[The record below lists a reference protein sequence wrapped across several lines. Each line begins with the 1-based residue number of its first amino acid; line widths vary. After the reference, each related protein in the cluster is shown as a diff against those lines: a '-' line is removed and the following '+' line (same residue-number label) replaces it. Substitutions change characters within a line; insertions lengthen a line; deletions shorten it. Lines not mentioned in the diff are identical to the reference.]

1 MADQVA
7 GRFAGELVDEDDKP
21 MAIGRLNT
29 VTGAIQINRWIDLK
43 GRSTNH
49 KPTTKGVFFNKRG
62 IAK

>member
-29 VTGAIQINRWIDLK
+29 VTGAIQINRWIDLN